1 METIINNPGLQH
13 LAEKIFWNLDVEHLK
28 ICGLINQSSQQIFD
42 MPMFQNPMFWLRKF
56 NGLSMKNQSDW
67 ANVIQSARRTNSFG
81 RKYAIISYLRW
92 NLRKSAMMDLPC
104 YTSCLVQN
112 DFRKRI
118 MEICRKSRWDI
129 ADEDTEIIK
138 ILAPLTHNLNTT
150 PIHEAA
156 QNGHTEIVKI
166 LIPLT
171 GKLLLTSCFRI
182 SCSLL
187 SKA

>member
-1 METIINNPGLQH
+1 MENIITNPGLQH
-13 LAEKIFWNLDVEHLK
+13 LVEKIFWNLDVEHLK

-92 NLRKSAMMDLPC
+92 NLRKSAMVDLPC
-104 YTSCLVQN
+104 YTICLVQN

-166 LIPLT
+166 
-171 GKLLLTSCFRI
+171 
-182 SCSLL
+182 
-187 SKA
+187 

>member
-1 METIINNPGLQH
+1 MEKIINNPGLQH
-13 LAEKIFWNLDVEHLK
+13 LAEIFFLNLDVEDMK
-28 ICGLINQSSQQIFD
+28 ICKQINKSCKQIFK
-42 MPMFQNPMFWLRKF
+42 NPMFWLRKF

-67 ANVIQSARRTNSFG
+67 ANVIQSVRRSTNSFE

-104 YTSCLVQN
+104 YTICLVQN